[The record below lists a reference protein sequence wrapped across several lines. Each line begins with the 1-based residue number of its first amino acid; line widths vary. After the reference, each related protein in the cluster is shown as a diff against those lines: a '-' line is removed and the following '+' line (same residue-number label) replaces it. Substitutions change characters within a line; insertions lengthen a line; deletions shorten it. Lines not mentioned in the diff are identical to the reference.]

1 MKKLL
6 LIAIITV
13 WFVPSAGYSDTTNR
27 KSETGPPVSGTVID
41 GYRILSVDGAQE
53 APDLKVYRGDY
64 IKFKFDAS
72 IQDPVLSIPTL
83 TIRKTLPH
91 DFAQA
96 PYFKMKTPGT
106 YPFSLGDVHGSIT
119 VVNFR
124 AASYREVSA
133 STAAELIQ
141 TEKPII
147 LDVRT
152 PNEYKH
158 GHLHQSIL
166 IPVQVLQ
173 SRYKELEMYKD
184 REILI
189 YCATGN
195 RSTVAAKILI
205 DRGFKHIVNMR
216 GGIYKWSRQNYPVAR

>member
-1 MKKLL
+1 MKKLS
-6 LIAIITV
+6 LIAIITLL
-13 WFVPSAGYSDTTNR
+13 FVPYAGYSDNTENE
-27 KSETGPPVSGTVID
+27 SEISSPVSGTVVN
-41 GYRILSVDGAQE
+41 GYRILSVNGAQKALE
-53 APDLKVYRGDY
+53 LKVYRGDY
-64 IKFKFDAS
+64 IKFKVDSS

-83 TIRKTLPH
+83 AIRKKLPV
-91 DFAQA
+91 DFAEA
-96 PYFKMKTPGT
+96 PYFKMKTLGT
-106 YPFSLGDVHGSIT
+106 HAFSLGDVQGNIT

-133 STAAELIQ
+133 SMAAELIKN
-141 TEKPII
+141 EKPVI

-152 PNEYKH
+152 SNEYKQ

-205 DRGFKHIVNMR
+205 DLGFKRIVNMR
-216 GGIYKWSRQNYPVAR
+216 GGIYNWSRQNYPVAR